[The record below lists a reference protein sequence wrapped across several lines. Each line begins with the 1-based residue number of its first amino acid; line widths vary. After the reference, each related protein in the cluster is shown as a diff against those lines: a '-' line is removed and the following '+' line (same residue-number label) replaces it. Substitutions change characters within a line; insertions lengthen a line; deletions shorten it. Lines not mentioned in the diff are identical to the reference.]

1 MWPYRPE
8 MSLCLLIPIQPIAT
22 MNPMDESPLLDEVF
36 RALDG
41 DGNRERKAAGVAR
54 AIRRAG
60 TYRWVGLYEVTED
73 EIVNLAFDGLGVPA
87 HPRFPVTQGLSGAAV
102 ASGETVMVGD
112 VSKDPRYLKAFGTT
126 RSEII
131 VPIVDRAGRK
141 VMGTIDVESEK
152 VDAFSEEDRAAL
164 EHCAAAAAN
173 LFE

>member
-8 MSLCLLIPIQPIAT
+8 TSLCLLIPIQPIAT
-22 MNPMDESPLLDEVF
+22 INPMDESPLLDEVF
-36 RALDG
+36 RTLDG

-54 AIRRAG
+54 AIRQAG

-102 ASGETVMVGD
+102 ASGEIVVVGD
-112 VSKDPRYLKAFGTT
+112 VSKDPRYLTAFGST

-141 VMGTIDVESEK
+141 VVGTIDVESEK
-152 VDAFSEEDRAAL
+152 VDAFSEEDLAVL
-164 EHCAAAAAN
+164 EHCAAAAAE

>member
-1 MWPYRPE
+1 
-8 MSLCLLIPIQPIAT
+8 
-22 MNPMDESPLLDEVF
+22 MNPMEESQLLDEVF

-41 DGNRERKAAGVAR
+41 EEARERRATGVAR
-54 AIRRAG
+54 AIRQAG

-112 VSKDPRYLKAFGTT
+112 VTQDPRYLTAFGST

-131 VPIVDRAGRK
+131 VPMLNEEKK
-141 VMGTIDVESEK
+141 VVGMINADSDK
-152 VDAFSEEDRAAL
+152 LNAFDGEDRQFLERAAGL
-164 EHCAAAAAN
+164 IAHC
-173 LFE
+173 LS